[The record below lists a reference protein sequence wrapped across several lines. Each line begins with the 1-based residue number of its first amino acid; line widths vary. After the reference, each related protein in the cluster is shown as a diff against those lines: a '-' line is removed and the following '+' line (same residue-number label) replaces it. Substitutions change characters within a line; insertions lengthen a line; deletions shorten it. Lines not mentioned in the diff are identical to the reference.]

1 MSGYAL
7 LQECYFTDADKH
19 AWIDAMSYLLDNYS
33 EFPADMDVDIQRKAE
48 FKNFRFV
55 KSPDGV
61 VLFANCMVPGI
72 TADDFNQFRA
82 IN

>member
-7 LQECYFTDADKH
+7 LQEYYFTDADKH
-19 AWIDAMSYLLDNYS
+19 AWMDAMSYLLENYS

-55 KSPDGV
+55 KSPDGA

>member
-7 LQECYFTDADKH
+7 LQEYYFTDADKH
-19 AWIDAMSYLLDNYS
+19 AWMDAMSYLLDNYS
-33 EFPADMDVDIQRKAE
+33 EFPADMDVDIQQEPE

-55 KSPDGV
+55 KSPEGV